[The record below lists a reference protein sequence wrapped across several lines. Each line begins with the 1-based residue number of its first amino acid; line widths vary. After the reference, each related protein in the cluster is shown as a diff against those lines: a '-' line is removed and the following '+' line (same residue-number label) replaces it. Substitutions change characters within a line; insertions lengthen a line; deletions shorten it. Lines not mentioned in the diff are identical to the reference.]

1 MLTKART
8 KGVRPTWIGEQP
20 WVDPLNYWDSQQ
32 FKDKSTPNK
41 VNRGSTRG
49 GALHFTG
56 RKSHTD
62 IAVTLVS
69 TSHCLT

>member
-8 KGVRPTWIGEQP
+8 KGVRPTWICELA
-20 WVDPLNYWDSQQ
+20 WDDLLSYWDSQQ
-32 FKDKSTPNK
+32 FKDKSTQNK
-41 VNRGSTRG
+41 VNTGSTRG
-49 GALHFTG
+49 GALHSRG